1 MERYLTDLPNFMGLN
16 SSIVASVPDDYYNV
30 VARIIL
36 DDYDPKEAENA
47 RIRQKVRNF
56 NNSIKKVVFH
66 DPVVA
71 ILWKDGTKTVVKCQ
85 KGDKFDAE
93 KGLAFA
99 IIKHMF
105 GNTGHYNTIFDK
117 WLEEG
122 QRPE

>member
-1 MERYLTDLPNFMGLN
+1 MSEIFRIYCDEYVSPASWCSTDAILKYLIGN
-16 SSIVASVPDDYYNV
+16 YNDQD
-30 VARIIL
+30 A
-36 DDYDPKEAENA
+36 KNA
-47 RIRQKVRNF
+47 RTRQRVKNF
-56 NNSIKKVVFH
+56 NNSIKKVIFH

-105 GNTGHYNTIFDK
+105 GDTGHYNTIFDK